1 MQLHWSD
8 PESDRKLQAGMDESA
23 GDKKR
28 AISCI
33 LCRREALE
41 EIKAALAPVEWE
53 ADAPYCTFT
62 MPYQGSTVE
71 GRFFG
76 NEAALSKVPAQWVR
90 ELVRRLPELDRRGL
104 TFLSARAGLGTGGL
118 ALERFTIQMD
128 RRLCLFYQRGE
139 EQQMVRFAPDF
150 ALCEE
155 DQPALAQ
162 PEGGTFL
169 AFVLLEQREW
179 DAE

>member
-1 MQLHWSD
+1 M
-8 PESDRKLQAGMDESA
+8 G
-23 GDKKR
+23 
-28 AISCI
+28 C
-33 LCRREALE
+33 
-41 EIKAALAPVEWE
+41 
-53 ADAPYCTFT
+53 
-62 MPYQGSTVE
+62 
-71 GRFFG
+71 
-76 NEAALSKVPAQWVR
+76 R
-90 ELVRRLPELDRRGL
+90 ELVRRLRSWTRRGL

-169 AFVLLEQREW
+169 AFVLLEQPEW
-179 DAE
+179 DAEEFKRTLRDDWGIPCMTEEKDSGEGEAPWSLRRRAF